1 MNRRRQNNYSQ
12 QPRVGS
18 QFPSAPVPGDGN
30 CYIRDNGRIVGI
42 QQVSQPN
49 FWQSLEREQV
59 SQPNFWQSP
68 ERESIPAVMVN
79 PIQSVESINLSD
91 IMTSNNSNNT
101 DNSDHTDEFIDKIP
115 DEFLCPITKNIM
127 SDPVI
132 CQDGYT
138 YERLAIMSI
147 NNSLSPMTR

>member
-12 QPRVGS
+12 QPRVGP

-42 QQVSQPN
+42 Q
-49 FWQSLEREQV
+49 QV